1 MCSHHAN
8 AISACP
14 AASGST
20 ERRGQAQRDSLA
32 AALLLA
38 GAGAGGAVSGGAGGS
53 GGAATRAGKPGQWLK
68 RHSGDR
74 GEAEEDAVEAAV
86 WALAR
91 GAGTFAFADVLQVR
105 RRARDVCVCV
115 CVCVRARARA
125 SGRCWSAERR
135 QRAFRAGACSVPSRT
150 DGDGE
155 GRGVSD

>member
-1 MCSHHAN
+1 
-8 AISACP
+8 
-14 AASGST
+14 
-20 ERRGQAQRDSLA
+20 
-32 AALLLA
+32 
-38 GAGAGGAVSGGAGGS
+38 VSGGAGGS

-125 SGRCWSAERR
+125 LRDVVGRQNGGRERSALAPALSRPGRTATERD
-135 QRAFRAGACSVPSRT
+135 AACPIST
-150 DGDGE
+150 G
-155 GRGVSD
+155 